1 MKSPFSGL
9 AESVLKSTTAPSGRS
24 TLPDWLVA
32 PLAVLAGQ
40 DTTVTKEAGW
50 ADENVVRKAIALYR
64 AASARGGGQAAASWQ
79 FSPNGRQAV
88 QVLPPATDGLQEQMF
103 MELSRRL
110 ESVTMNHPRL
120 APILEAAVQQGYPY
134 LAARVGEGFEAL
146 TRRVGLPLEPAK
158 ALRVAEQV
166 VSALEYAHYR
176 NVIHGSFDLQDILLN
191 EQGQASLLGVGVEQL
206 RQRLGVTGVMLA
218 SPLLPPEVESGAQPA
233 DKRTD
238 VFAMGALFYVLLTG
252 RVPAAGQQIQLSQ
265 SIPGVPAALDAVM
278 TKALAEN
285 PDERYPSL
293 VEMNRDLSVALRAP
307 RAVARPSTPA
317 QRSLGPA
324 PARTHQPSAT
334 SSRGGA
340 PAIPAP
346 ARAPGVLPD
355 GFPEQLPMPAI
366 DFSALEQA
374 LVMPEVA
381 ALVAIEIP
389 PAPEIPRIDWAEM
402 LQPVDLSAFAGSSG
416 ALTYPAIETLAPDP
430 LVAAAMAVKA
440 TERSQQNRQRQTRQ
454 PADIPARTAS
464 VPASAE
470 AAPQVKPPPASTKP
484 PAKPR
489 RIRRRG

>member
-1 MKSPFSGL
+1 MKSPFSAL
-9 AESVLKSTTAPSGRS
+9 AESVLHSTTTPSGES
-24 TLPDWLVA
+24 ALPGWLVA
-32 PLAVLAGQ
+32 PLAVMAGQ
-40 DTTVTKEAGW
+40 DTAAAKEPGW
-50 ADENVVRKAIALYR
+50 ADQNVVRKAIALYR
-64 AASARGGGQAAASWQ
+64 AASARGGGQAAATWQ
-79 FSPNGRQAV
+79 FSPDGRQAV
-88 QVLPPATDGLQEQMF
+88 QVLPVTTDDLQQQAF

-120 APILEAAVQQGYPY
+120 APILEAAVQQGYPF
-134 LAARVGEGFEAL
+134 LAARVGEGFGSL
-146 TRRVGLPLEPAK
+146 TRRLGLPLDPEK
-158 ALRVAEQV
+158 ALQIAEQV
-166 VSALEYAHYR
+166 MSALEYAHYR
-176 NVIHGSFDLQDILLN
+176 GVIHGSFDLQDILIN
-191 EQGQASLLGVGVEQL
+191 EQGHASLLGVGIEQL

-238 VFAMGALFYVLLTG
+238 VFAMGALLYVLLTG
-252 RVPAAGQQIQLSQ
+252 RVPAAGQQIHLSQ
-265 SIPGVPAALDAVM
+265 SIPAVPVALDAVI

-293 VEMNRDLSVALRAP
+293 LEMNRDLRVAMRAP
-307 RAVARPSTPA
+307 RAVTRPSTPA
-317 QRSLGPA
+317 QRSVGPA
-324 PARTHQPSAT
+324 PTRTHQPSAT

-346 ARAPGVLPD
+346 ARVPGVLPD
-355 GFPEQLPMPAI
+355 GFPERLPMPVI

-389 PAPEIPRIDWAEM
+389 PAPEIPKIDWAEM

-440 TERSQQNRQRQTRQ
+440 TERSQQNRQRQARPPAESSTR
-454 PADIPARTAS
+454 
-464 VPASAE
+464 PASPPTGAV
-470 AAPQVKPPPASTKP
+470 APPPATAKP

-489 RIRRRG
+489 RARRK